1 MQKINNEAIDIL
13 WAALDREVVIPP
25 VAIVADVE
33 FDLLRQGEVDFVVSR
48 VDGSLWEYHSD
59 VDDHGGVQGALDW
72 ARSRARLAGARVFA
86 LSSGDALYVP
96 YHPRSV

>member
-13 WAALDREVVIPP
+13 WAAIDREVVISP

-48 VDGSLWEYHSD
+48 EDGGIWEYHSD
-59 VDDHGGVQGALDW
+59 VADHGGVQGALDW
-72 ARSRARLAGARVFA
+72 ARSRVRLAGARVFA
-86 LSSGDALYVP
+86 VPSGDALYVP
-96 YHPRSV
+96 CRHR

>member
-13 WAALDREVVIPP
+13 WAALDRAVVIPP
-25 VAIVADVE
+25 VAIVADVD

-48 VDGSLWEYHSD
+48 VDGSLWEYHSY

-72 ARSRARLAGARVFA
+72 ARSRVRLAGARVFA
-86 LSSGDALYVP
+86 VPSGDALYVP
-96 YHPRSV
+96 CRHR